1 MKVNEF
7 VERLRG
13 KDAPLLYL
21 STQQQKQTSNPDSDT
36 STLPFQV
43 PCEQLLEAGKI
54 DKTLTWAGNL
64 WLESCN
70 LWMGCGSSRKQGSS
84 SGLHHDFH
92 DNFYLLLQGRKQFRL
107 YSPDTAPHMEMFGEI
122 DQIHFNGV
130 ISYKGNETRADGV
143 PLEMM
148 GENHDDEDLDEEE
161 DEEEE
166 ELPFGKGFD
175 YKSSDDEADFDENA
189 EDDYDNIVGEGSDS
203 SDKEQ
208 DDEDKEEDEKDEEL
222 PFGKGFDYKS
232 SDDEADFD
240 ENAEDDFDKIVGEG
254 SDSSD
259 KEQDDEDKEE
269 DEKDEE
275 LPFGKGFD
283 YKSSDDEAD
292 FDENAEDDFDK
303 IVGEG
308 SNSDEEEAR
317 PKSFSRI
324 DPATATAEE
333 FPAFAK
339 CREYIVNLKAGQS
352 LYLPAGWFHNVT
364 SFSSEEKD
372 DNIHMA
378 INYWYH
384 PPDELKNFAKPYL
397 RDPIDQKS

>member
-1 MKVNEF
+1 MKVKEF

-13 KDAPLLYL
+13 KDSQLLYL
-21 STQQQKQTSNPDSDT
+21 STQQQHQPCDDDLDT
-36 STLPFQV
+36 TLPFQV
-43 PCEQLLEAGKI
+43 PCEQLLQAGKI
-54 DKTLTWAGNL
+54 DKTLPCAGNL
-64 WLESCN
+64 RLASCN
-70 LWMGCGSSRKQGSS
+70 LWMGCCSSRKQGSS

-107 YSPDTAPHMEMFGEI
+107 YSPDTAPQMEMFGEI

-143 PLEMM
+143 PLEML
-148 GENHDDEDLDEEE
+148 GKQHEDDEDQEED

-166 ELPFGKGFD
+166 QLPFGKGFD

-189 EDDYDNIVGEGSDS
+189 EDDYDNIVGEDDS

-208 DDEDKEEDEKDEEL
+208 DDEEKEEDEKDEEL

-254 SDSSD
+254 SD
-259 KEQDDEDKEE
+259 
-269 DEKDEE
+269 
-275 LPFGKGFD
+275 
-283 YKSSDDEAD
+283 
-292 FDENAEDDFDK
+292 
-303 IVGEG
+303 
-308 SNSDEEEAR
+308 EEEAR
-317 PKSFSRI
+317 PNSFSKI
-324 DPATATAEE
+324 DPATATVEE

-339 CREYIVNLKAGQS
+339 CREYVVNLKAGQS

-364 SFSSEEKD
+364 SFSSEEEKD
-372 DNIHMA
+372 DSIHMA

-384 PPDELKNFAKPYL
+384 PPDELENFAKPYSH
-397 RDPIDQKS
+397 DPIDQNS